1 MGTELDDLFVLR
13 NIVNLI
19 PNNDHSSKAVINYAI
34 HDYHMAFPQT
44 THERWMLDH
53 HPHAHSVVMSY
64 LGIRRSL
71 GLIAFML
78 PLVLGPSGY
87 LLFGID
93 IQENMSS
100 YYHTPMRDVFV
111 GSMCAMGIFLFC
123 YHGYDSL
130 ENWTGNLAALS
141 AMGVAFCPLDQ
152 NSDPLQQSTAIG
164 YIHTLSGGVFFTTLA
179 IFSLYHF
186 PRGHFGL
193 RLKTR
198 DEQRDALYFATGI
211 TIVGCM
217 TLMAIQLF
225 LLPAALRSFL
235 NQFKFLFWM
244 EWISV
249 WAFSAAWLVKG
260 QALFADSFED
270 SENAP

>member
-1 MGTELDDLFVLR
+1 
-13 NIVNLI
+13 
-19 PNNDHSSKAVINYAI
+19 
-34 HDYHMAFPQT
+34 MAFPRT
-44 THERWMLDH
+44 NHEQWMINH
-53 HPHAHSVVMSY
+53 NPHAHSVVMSY

-71 GLIAFML
+71 GLIAFLL
-78 PLVLGPSGY
+78 PLMLGPVGY
-87 LLFGID
+87 FIFGIG

-111 GSMCAMGIFLFC
+111 GSLSAMGIFLFC

-141 AMGVAFCPLDQ
+141 AMGVALCPLDPD
-152 NSDPLQQSTAIG
+152 SDPLQQSTAIG
-164 YIHTLSGGVFFTTLA
+164 YIHILSGGVFFTTLA

-211 TIVGCM
+211 TIVGSM
-217 TLMAIQLF
+217 ALMGIQLF
-225 LLPAALRSFL
+225 LMPAPLKSIL

-244 EWISV
+244 EWILV

-270 SENAP
+270 SEKVFR

>member
-1 MGTELDDLFVLR
+1 
-13 NIVNLI
+13 
-19 PNNDHSSKAVINYAI
+19 
-34 HDYHMAFPQT
+34 MAFPRT
-44 THERWMLDH
+44 THEQRLLHH

-71 GLIAFML
+71 GLLAFLL
-78 PLVLGPSGY
+78 PLVLGPFGFFV
-87 LLFGID
+87 LGID

-100 YYHTPMRDVFV
+100 YYHTLLRDFFV
-111 GSMCAMGIFLFC
+111 GSICAMGIFLFC

-130 ENWTGNLAALS
+130 ENWTGNLASLS
-141 AMGVAFCPLDQ
+141 AMGVAFCPLDP
-152 NSDPLQQSTAIG
+152 NSDPLNQSTATG
-164 YIHTLSGGVFFTTLA
+164 YIHTFSGGLFFLTLA

-198 DEQRDALYFATGI
+198 DDQRDALYMATGI

-217 TLMAIQLF
+217 MLMGIHLF
-225 LLPAALRSFL
+225 LLPSAIKAAL
-235 NQFKFLFWM
+235 NQYKFIFWM
-244 EWISV
+244 EWIGV

-260 QALFADSFED
+260 QALLTDSFED
-270 SENAP
+270 SERTNATSPSPKAIPTQVTVG

>member
-1 MGTELDDLFVLR
+1 MLVNHYYHTEPWASRDESTQDNRKIF
-13 NIVNLI
+13 
-19 PNNDHSSKAVINYAI
+19 Y
-34 HDYHMAFPQT
+34 MAFPRT
-44 THERWMLDH
+44 THEQWLLDH

-71 GLIAFML
+71 GLLAFLL
-78 PLVLGPSGY
+78 PLVLGPFGY
-87 LLFGID
+87 FILGID

-100 YYHTPMRDVFV
+100 YYHTPLRDFFV
-111 GSMCAMGIFLFC
+111 GSVCAMGTFLFC
-123 YHGYDSL
+123 YYGYDSL

-141 AMGVAFCPLDQ
+141 AMGVAFCPLDPD
-152 NSDPLQQSTAIG
+152 SDPLNQSTISG
-164 YIHTLSGGVFFTTLA
+164 YIHTFSGGIFFTSLA

-198 DEQRDALYFATGI
+198 DGQRDAVYLATGA

-217 TLMAIQLF
+217 ILMGAQLF
-225 LLPAALRSFL
+225 LVPAPLKALL
-235 NQFKFLFWM
+235 NDFKFLFWM
-244 EWISV
+244 EWIAI

-260 QALFADSFED
+260 QALFADSFDDIETTAD
-270 SENAP
+270 EMLVRR